1 MQEIQ
6 ATISALGHDG
16 RGVARIEGKTT
27 FVSGALVDEQV
38 SLRIRKRH
46 RHFDEAEVVQ
56 VLTPSPHRVEPKCR
70 HFGACG
76 GCSLQHMDAEA
87 QIHAKQQVLA
97 DNFALLVLRAGR
109 TDGAPTPAIL
119 EGMKRILW
127 TTPAAASSGAKPRL
141 AD

>member
-46 RHFDEAEVVQ
+46 RHFDEA
-56 VLTPSPHRVEPKCR
+56 
-70 HFGACG
+70 
-76 GCSLQHMDAEA
+76 
-87 QIHAKQQVLA
+87 
-97 DNFALLVLRAGR
+97 
-109 TDGAPTPAIL
+109 
-119 EGMKRILW
+119 
-127 TTPAAASSGAKPRL
+127 
-141 AD
+141 